1 MDRQPGRVHRSPMTA
16 AAIDQLLAV
25 LVVALAATG
34 LVSLRM
40 GAPDGAWLFVLHGLL
55 AAALAVTVARKVV
68 RSLPKAVAARRW
80 RRVAVGTILSL
91 ATLASLAAGF
101 AWVAG
106 GRILT
111 IGAWTVLTLHVW
123 AGLVLIPLAVV
134 HLVPRRWRLLVPRPR
149 PASPRR
155 AGPRLTRRGLLAAGI
170 VGAASLA
177 LFGVSEAADRLTG
190 GVRRFTGSRWL
201 PPGGVPPSTTF
212 VGEGAPDLDPLEWRL
227 HVHGPGR
234 DTRLSLTELAAL
246 GQVDR
251 TAVLDC
257 TSGWALETTW
267 RGIPLTTVL
276 ASAGATRATR
286 VVVRS
291 ATGWATTLDPDE
303 VDRALLALGV
313 AGRPLPVANGAPCR
327 LVLPDH
333 RGLDWVKWVEEVEV
347 HEA

>member
-1 MDRQPGRVHRSPMTA
+1 MTA
-16 AAIDQLLAV
+16 AAIDRLLAV

-34 LVSLRM
+34 LISLRV

-55 AAALAVTVARKVV
+55 AAALAVTVARKVA

-80 RRVAVGTILSL
+80 RRVAVGGILSL
-91 ATLASLAAGF
+91 ATVASLAAGF

-134 HLVPRRWRLLVPRPR
+134 HLAPRRWRLLVPRRR
-149 PASPRR
+149 PAPPRGN
-155 AGPRLTRRGLLAAGI
+155 GPRLTRRGLLAAGV

-201 PPGGVPPSTTF
+201 PAGGVPPSTTF
-212 VGEGAPDLDPLEWRL
+212 FGEGAPQIDPLRWRL
-227 HVHGPGR
+227 SVHGGGR
-234 DTRLSLTELAAL
+234 EIQMSLPELTAL
-246 GQVDR
+246 GPVDR

-267 RGIPLTTVL
+267 RGVPLTAVL
-276 ASAGATRATR
+276 ASAGVQPQPREW
-286 VVVRS
+286 RS
-291 ATGWATTLDPDE
+291 GRRP
-303 VDRALLALGV
+303 
-313 AGRPLPVANGAPCR
+313 AGRRRSILTSSTELSSPLVWRAARCRSRTVHPAGSSSPTTVASTGSSGSQRWRSTTA
-327 LVLPDH
+327 
-333 RGLDWVKWVEEVEV
+333 
-347 HEA
+347 